1 MSEAETVAALRAL
14 AIEAA
19 GAIRAAGGGRA
30 LGAALY
36 VRAVLGDDETP
47 GCLAEPPSR
56 TGGRHG
62 ASMVPLPELRAAGW
76 RVLPLPSF
84 RSLAMGAPPRLH
96 WFARDWAAI
105 PPEKSDLRA
114 RRFDGRGRAQ
124 AWASECYSAGS
135 GCAV

>member
-1 MSEAETVAALRAL
+1 MSAAETVAALRAL
-14 AIEAA
+14 ASDAA
-19 GAIRAAGGGRA
+19 GAIRAAGGGRT
-30 LGAALY
+30 LRAALY
-36 VRAVLGDDETP
+36 ARAVLGDGETP

-96 WFARDWAAI
+96 WFARDWAVI
-105 PPEKSDLRA
+105 PAEGSAHRA
-114 RRFDGRGRAQ
+114 CRFEGRGRAQ
-124 AWASECYSAGS
+124 AWASECYRNAG
-135 GCAV
+135 GAAG